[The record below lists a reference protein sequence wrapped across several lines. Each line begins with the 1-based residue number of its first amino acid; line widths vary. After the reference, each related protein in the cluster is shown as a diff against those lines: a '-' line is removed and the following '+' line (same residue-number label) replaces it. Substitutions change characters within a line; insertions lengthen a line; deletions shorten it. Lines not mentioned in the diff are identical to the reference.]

1 MVGRREAGASFFVVF
16 EPGFC
21 FIWPQAVSARP
32 GGIGTI
38 LVVSPTGG
46 SGIFSRGAD
55 FVSLSLPEIRGLRAV
70 PIWHVMSYAFLV
82 ILLAV
87 LAPHSSVAVEHPSRE
102 AVPSAVV
109 RAYLYALLDEDYSEA
124 YTYLSSRWH
133 NGNSRKD
140 WVEQLRR
147 HDIRPRSE
155 VLFLRVNPAIVRGE
169 EATVVISFQLKTP
182 EGKKVS
188 RQTYD
193 LVREQGRWRID
204 EVKVF
209 HAPHEK

>member
-1 MVGRREAGASFFVVF
+1 MVRQREAGASFFVVF
-16 EPGFC
+16 APGFC
-21 FIWPQAVSARP
+21 FIGPQAVSAWP

-38 LVVSPTGG
+38 LVVCPTGG
-46 SGIFSRGAD
+46 GGIFSRGA
-55 FVSLSLPEIRGLRAV
+55 VSLSFSEIRRLRAAL
-70 PIWHVMSYAFLV
+70 IWHRIPHAFLV
-82 ILLAV
+82 ILLGM
-87 LAPHSSVAVEHPSRE
+87 LAPHISVAVEQPSRE
-102 AVPSAVV
+102 AVPTAVV
-109 RAYLYALLDEDYSEA
+109 RAYLDALLDEDYNEA
-124 YTYLSSRWH
+124 YTHLSSRWR

-147 HDIRPRSE
+147 QDIRPRSE

-209 HAPHEK
+209 DAPHEK

>member
-1 MVGRREAGASFFVVF
+1 
-16 EPGFC
+16 
-21 FIWPQAVSARP
+21 
-32 GGIGTI
+32 
-38 LVVSPTGG
+38 
-46 SGIFSRGAD
+46 
-55 FVSLSLPEIRGLRAV
+55 
-70 PIWHVMSYAFLV
+70 MSYAFLV

-209 HAPHEK
+209 DAPHEK